1 MLPNID
7 YIKKTIDYSSVC
19 DWFVDNKLIIQFRQD
34 KTKSILF
41 GIKHKLW
48 NANSL
53 NIAHNGIEIKQHAKV
68 KYLGCI

>member
-7 YIKKTIDYSSVC
+7 YIKKPIDYSSVF
-19 DWFVDNKLIIQFRQD
+19 DWFVDNKLSIQFRQE

-48 NANSL
+48 NAKSL
-53 NIAHNGIEIKQHAKV
+53 NIAYNGIKIKQHAKV